1 MLRRLHPDQPASF
14 AFTPANRAWAEAQ
27 MTKYP
32 PGRQASAIIP
42 LLWRAQEQEGWLTRP
57 AIEYV
62 ADMLDMAHIRALEV
76 ATFYFMFQLQPVG
89 SVAHVQ
95 VCGTLSC
102 MLCGA
107 EDLVALC
114 KDRISPRPHERSPDG
129 RFSWEEVECLGSCTN
144 APMAQIG
151 KDYYE
156 DLTPARLGAILD
168 ELAAGK
174 VPVPGPQN
182 GRYAAEPLRGL
193 TALTA
198 HESGRT
204 RYNASVQ
211 RAVDLGD
218 TVARIDGTETP
229 LVTPWQAETASP
241 ARAPARSRAKAP
253 GTGPKSARP
262 AKAAPVSAPVSAAS
276 EAAPAT
282 LKAPRKGKA
291 DDLKRIVGVGPK
303 LEALLHSL
311 GFWHFDQIADWTP
324 AHVAW
329 VDSRLGTF
337 RGRILR
343 DDWIGQ
349 ARHLAG
355 R

>member
-1 MLRRLHPDQPASF
+1 
-14 AFTPANRAWAEAQ
+14 
-27 MTKYP
+27 
-32 PGRQASAIIP
+32 
-42 LLWRAQEQEGWLTRP
+42 
-57 AIEYV
+57 
-62 ADMLDMAHIRALEV
+62 
-76 ATFYFMFQLQPVG
+76 
-89 SVAHVQ
+89 
-95 VCGTLSC
+95 
-102 MLCGA
+102 
-107 EDLVALC
+107 
-114 KDRISPRPHERSPDG
+114 
-129 RFSWEEVECLGSCTN
+129 
-144 APMAQIG
+144 
-151 KDYYE
+151 
-156 DLTPARLGAILD
+156 
-168 ELAAGK
+168 